1 MNRTILC
8 TVALALTAACSSG
21 DAAGRSVG
29 PGTDPRGS
37 VGVGQ
42 GGAQDIALFRSVVE
56 AGEVPDPEM
65 LDPIG
70 FFAEHAVDLPAAD
83 CGEVVCAHPMLAV
96 APRFD
101 GSNWTM
107 AFVGLNSS
115 VDVSTRAR
123 PPLRLAIVIDVSDR
137 TAALRASLLEAAA
150 MLVTPLRAEDRVSI
164 IVAGSE
170 AQVLADTL
178 APVDPALGDAIELAA
193 GLSSTS
199 VALYDAMAIAGELVS
214 DDPAN
219 LRHLVVLSSGRADAG
234 LASETQV
241 LALAEGLAE
250 RGVTIS
256 TIGGGDDYIQRVPL
270 AIGEL
275 GAGAYYFA
283 EGGADLIDIF
293 DLEGRTALFPI
304 ARDFELVVTPAPGY
318 RVGRVTGARRV
329 VADDTRAVLGSPV
342 LLLGQRT
349 GASDIDRGRRGGGGG
364 LFVELVADAASGLAA
379 GAPAFSIEVR
389 YVDETGRAVTLTD
402 TVNNRLSPGVNPPL
416 DARGQMQANFSDDA
430 HAKVFMMLNMYL
442 ALRASVEF
450 YEAGDCAR
458 AIGTVDMVSE
468 AVEIWQASVFAD
480 PDTTADFQ
488 LLLDVRDNLVT
499 TCTADGAG
507 IDPIEPR
514 NFRGG
519 CFGS

>member
-1 MNRTILC
+1 MNRTLSIVIL
-8 TVALALTAACSSG
+8 LGLTGACSASG
-21 DAAGRSVG
+21 DAAT
-29 PGTDPRGS
+29 PGSGTTPRGS
-37 VGVGQ
+37 IGVGQ
-42 GGAQDIALFRSVVE
+42 GGAQDIALFRSIVE
-56 AGEVPDPEM
+56 TGDVPDPET

-115 VDVSTRAR
+115 VDVTTRAR
-123 PPLRLAIVIDVSDR
+123 PPLSLAIVIDVSAG
-137 TAALRASLLEAAA
+137 TATLRESLLGAAA
-150 MLVTPLRAEDRVSI
+150 QLVTPLRPEDRVS
-164 IVAGSE
+164 VVLAGDE
-170 AQVLADTL
+170 AEVLADSL
-178 APVDPALGDAIELAA
+178 GPLDPGLGDAVVDASERSASA
-193 GLSSTS
+193 
-199 VALYDAMAIAGELVS
+199 VALYDAIAIAGELVS
-214 DDPAN
+214 DDPSR
-219 LRHLVVLSSGRADAG
+219 LRHLVVFSSGRADAG
-234 LASETQV
+234 LSSESHV
-241 LALAEGLAE
+241 LALAEGLAAD
-250 RGVTIS
+250 GVTIS
-256 TIGGGDDYIQRVPL
+256 TIGGGEDFEQRLPL

-275 GAGAYYFA
+275 GAGAYYYA
-283 EGGADLIDIF
+283 ESGEDLVDIF
-293 DLEGRTALFPI
+293 DLEGRTALYPI

-329 VADDTRAVLGSPV
+329 VADDARAVLGSPV

-349 GASDIDRGRRGGGGG
+349 GASDVDRGRRGGGGG
-364 LFVELVADAASGLAA
+364 LFVELVADETSGIAA

-389 YVDETGRAVTLTD
+389 YVDETGRAVTLSD
-402 TVNNRLSPGVNPPL
+402 SVVNRLAPGENPPL

-442 ALRASVEF
+442 ALRASVDF

-480 PDTTADFQ
+480 PDTTADFE
-488 LLLDVRDNLVT
+488 LLLDLRDNLVT
-499 TCTADGAG
+499 TCAAEGGAV
-507 IDPIEPR
+507 DPIEPR
-514 NFRGG
+514 AFRGG